1 MKKKYIAP
9 ASLVIEMQTFNMLAL
24 SQVNDGTTI
33 NKGNEAD
40 FEQYSNK
47 QTPCGVRAAAKRI
60 VGLNHPR
67 YSLFVKKIGH
77 SVGVPDFCAAA
88 KP

>member
-9 ASLVIEMQTFNMLAL
+9 ASLVIEMQTSNMLAL

-33 NKGNEAD
+33 NKGNETE

-47 QTPCGVRAAAKRI
+47 QNSMWGESGNKK
-60 VGLNHPR
+60 GLW
-67 YSLFVKKIGH
+67 
-77 SVGVPDFCAAA
+77 D
-88 KP
+88 

>member
-9 ASLVIEMQTFNMLAL
+9 ASLVIEMQTSNMLAL

-33 NKGNEAD
+33 NKGNEAE

-47 QTPCGVRAAAKRI
+47 QNSMWGESGNKK
-60 VGLNHPR
+60 GLW
-67 YSLFVKKIGH
+67 
-77 SVGVPDFCAAA
+77 D
-88 KP
+88 

>member
-9 ASLVIEMQTFNMLAL
+9 ASLVIEMQTSNMLAL

-33 NKGNEAD
+33 NKGNEAE

-47 QTPCGVRAAAKRI
+47 QNSMWGESGSKK
-60 VGLNHPR
+60 GLW
-67 YSLFVKKIGH
+67 
-77 SVGVPDFCAAA
+77 D
-88 KP
+88 

>member
-9 ASLVIEMQTFNMLAL
+9 ASLVIEMQTSNMLAL
-24 SQVNDGTTI
+24 SPVNDGTTI

-47 QTPCGVRAAAKRI
+47 QNSMWGESGNKK
-60 VGLNHPR
+60 GLW
-67 YSLFVKKIGH
+67 
-77 SVGVPDFCAAA
+77 D
-88 KP
+88 

>member
-9 ASLVIEMQTFNMLAL
+9 ASLVIEMQTSNMLAL

-33 NKGNEAD
+33 NNGNEAD

-47 QTPCGVRAAAKRI
+47 QNSMWGESGNKK
-60 VGLNHPR
+60 GLW
-67 YSLFVKKIGH
+67 
-77 SVGVPDFCAAA
+77 D
-88 KP
+88 

>member
-9 ASLVIEMQTFNMLAL
+9 ACLVIEMQTSNMLAL
-24 SQVNDGTTI
+24 STDNYTTI

-47 QTPCGVRAAAKRI
+47 QNSMWGESGNKK
-60 VGLNHPR
+60 GLW
-67 YSLFVKKIGH
+67 
-77 SVGVPDFCAAA
+77 D
-88 KP
+88 

>member
-9 ASLVIEMQTFNMLAL
+9 ASLVIEMQTSNMLAL

-47 QTPCGVRAAAKRI
+47 QNSMWGESGNKK
-60 VGLNHPR
+60 GLW
-67 YSLFVKKIGH
+67 
-77 SVGVPDFCAAA
+77 D
-88 KP
+88 

>member
-9 ASLVIEMQTFNMLAL
+9 ASLVIEMQTSNMLAL
-24 SQVNDGTTI
+24 SQGNDGTTI

-47 QTPCGVRAAAKRI
+47 QNSMWGESSNKK
-60 VGLNHPR
+60 GLW
-67 YSLFVKKIGH
+67 
-77 SVGVPDFCAAA
+77 D
-88 KP
+88 

>member
-9 ASLVIEMQTFNMLAL
+9 ASLVIEMQTSNMLAL

-47 QTPCGVRAAAKRI
+47 QNSMWGDSGNKK
-60 VGLNHPR
+60 GLW
-67 YSLFVKKIGH
+67 
-77 SVGVPDFCAAA
+77 D
-88 KP
+88 

>member
-9 ASLVIEMQTFNMLAL
+9 ACLIIEMQTSNMLAL

-47 QTPCGVRAAAKRI
+47 QNSMWGESGNKK
-60 VGLNHPR
+60 GLW
-67 YSLFVKKIGH
+67 
-77 SVGVPDFCAAA
+77 D
-88 KP
+88 